1 MSRKM
6 RCPCSTHEGNK
17 YSTYRALVY
26 DCEAKALL
34 VRLTSGL
41 EQCSSAVGPR
51 TAEGPQAGPQGS
63 ESWAES
69 SLLLFL
75 CCLLKVLSLFH
86 HILIIHS
93 LLILYQVLI
102 HLLSFAYYIMSMPL
116 PKKYVPNTL
125 KQLFWGVFVCHFRV
139 IVCCECHMFHV
150 LSPLC

>member
-17 YSTYRALVY
+17 CSAYRALVY

-34 VRLTSGL
+34 VRLTNGL
-41 EQCSSAVGPR
+41 EQCYSAGGPR

-75 CCLLKVLSLFH
+75 YYLLQVLSLFH
-86 HILIIHS
+86 HLLILHS

-102 HLLSFAYYIMSMPL
+102 HLLIFSYYIMNIPL
-116 PKKYVPNTL
+116 PNKCVPNTL
-125 KQLFWGVFVCHFRV
+125 KQVFWGVFVCHFRV
-139 IVCCECHMFHV
+139 IVCCEWHMFHV
-150 LSPLC
+150 SPLC